1 MVQWNSWRCTGILV
15 LEASPISKRW
25 NLRGPNFPT
34 NFLPFPPNL
43 QDIGCPVVIFPKGC
57 YIWVIYDLH
66 NTTNH
71 PWFRGGVTS
80 GTPIPQTAAGNSS
93 ASTEELPSWHR
104 QEGDT
109 PGPTTDSTSSVAP
122 LVAAEL
128 RRRIDVVDCTSMDAN
143 VNGMRHGDLER
154 VCFFFDTWMFFW
166 GGGGIFFEWWVGE
179 ATVLIFFGVI
189 FGLFLTF
196 LLLFSCWSTPEM
208 PWQLR
213 LLRSQYQPCG
223 WFEGALFRI
232 AWTITPPKFNWHS
245 PWRKRWERK
254 MILSL

>member
-1 MVQWNSWRCTGILV
+1 MGKIKKCTWR
-15 LEASPISKRW
+15 
-25 NLRGPNFPT
+25 NLRGPNFFT

-66 NTTNH
+66 NTSNH
-71 PWFRGGVTS
+71 PWKGWGDFWNPIPFGSATPRRAPRSCPAGTARKVRRRQRRRRAPWHPWWRRSCGGVLTWWIVHQWMPMWMACVMV
-80 GTPIPQTAAGNSS
+80 T
-93 ASTEELPSWHR
+93 W
-104 QEGDT
+104 
-109 PGPTTDSTSSVAP
+109 
-122 LVAAEL
+122 
-128 RRRIDVVDCTSMDAN
+128 N
-143 VNGMRHGDLER
+143 VGVFLTHGLM
-154 VCFFFDTWMFFW
+154 FFF
-166 GGGGIFFEWWVGE
+166 GGGIFLNGGLVKQQFW
-179 ATVLIFFGVI
+179 FFLVSSL
-189 FGLFLTF
+189 GLFLNF

-232 AWTITPPKFNWHS
+232 AWTITPPKLNWHS